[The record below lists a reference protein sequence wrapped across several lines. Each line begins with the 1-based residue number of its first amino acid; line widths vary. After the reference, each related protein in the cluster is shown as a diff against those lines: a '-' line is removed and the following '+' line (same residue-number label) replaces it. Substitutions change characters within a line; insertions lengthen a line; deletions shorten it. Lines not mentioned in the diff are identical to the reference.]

1 MIAFSAT
8 AIRVIWLVIEYPYV
22 RRFRVSPARD
32 WDRHSAKVWDVANLI
47 EPVGL
52 ILALMGIGRIQ
63 TGAEFIAPLGL
74 ILLVFGIVIRW
85 WAIWTLGKFFTS
97 TVLIKDDHQL
107 VRTGLYRYLR
117 HPAYTGA
124 LLAHLGLG
132 LSFCSWLSLLLSS
145 LPFFVAAFYRMHLEE
160 KALEQAF
167 GGEFSIM

>member
-1 MIAFSAT
+1 MIFAFSAT

-32 WDRHSAKVWDVANLI
+32 WDRHSAKVWDVANVI
-47 EPVGL
+47 EPVEL
-52 ILALMGIGRIQ
+52 ILGSMGIGRIQ
-63 TGAEFIAPLGL
+63 TAAEFIAPLGL

-117 HPAYTGA
+117 HPLYRCAIGPSWVRA
-124 LLAHLGLG
+124 LVL
-132 LSFCSWLSLLLSS
+132 
-145 LPFFVAAFYRMHLEE
+145 
-160 KALEQAF
+160 
-167 GGEFSIM
+167 